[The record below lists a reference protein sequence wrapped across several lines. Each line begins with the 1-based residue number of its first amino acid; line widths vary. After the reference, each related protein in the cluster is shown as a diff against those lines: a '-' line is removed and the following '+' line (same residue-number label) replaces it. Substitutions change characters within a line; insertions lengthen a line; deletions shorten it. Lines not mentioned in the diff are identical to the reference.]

1 MRKKFKILIHGKNN
15 LINLDESRRKHG
27 FYTTVFVEA
36 RNSEEAESVAVE
48 ILKKDSKLLNMAM
61 NGESD
66 LPTLCV
72 ESTDEIASFENYTI
86 PRAGLILYAEES
98 KASKP

>member
-1 MRKKFKILIHGKNN
+1 MRKKFKVLIHGSNY
-15 LINLDESRRKHG
+15 LIQVDETTRKHG

-36 RNSEEAESVAVE
+36 RNSEEAESAAIE
-48 ILKKDSKLLNMAM
+48 LLRKDSKLLNMVI
-61 NGESD
+61 NSESD
-66 LPTLCV
+66 PPRHSV
-72 ESTDEIASFENYTI
+72 ESTDEIASFENCTI